1 MVDCILW
8 SGHAAPGRLLLADG
22 PVGGDWL
29 ACMMPSTAKRGG
41 AVGLFQRSA
50 RPGPD
55 ELAET
60 LRQSGITTVG
70 LWAGVTDAAE
80 VVYNVEFVRAL
91 ALSGSVAT
99 AHRVAVE
106 QVAWEHPAAA
116 GAAFLLPGL
125 VNGYGKIVEELAGIH
140 KRLDDVEAKLDRLC
154 VTVGGRACPGAH
166 IGAGRTSVRAHRR
179 RTSVPYGLSVAPRA
193 RSPPG
198 MAARR
203 RSNRITLNAGTAH
216 VSPSTR

>member
-1 MVDCILW
+1 MAGKLRVLLVAAESKGLPPLGWMQELTQIAAVPGVELEVCGGQQALRATVAARLNQWWDCILW
-8 SGHAAPGRLLLADG
+8 SGHGAPGRLLLADG

-29 ACMMPSTAKRGG
+29 ACMMRQAPPS
-41 AVGLFQRSA
+41 VVVLSA
-50 RPGPD
+50 CFSAARD
-55 ELAET
+55 QALTSLAET
-60 LRQSGITTVG
+60 LSQSGITTVG
-70 LWAGVTDAAE
+70 LWAGVTDAAA

-154 VTVGGRACPGAH
+154 A
-166 IGAGRTSVRAHRR
+166 
-179 RTSVPYGLSVAPRA
+179 
-193 RSPPG
+193 
-198 MAARR
+198 
-203 RSNRITLNAGTAH
+203 
-216 VSPSTR
+216 